1 MAEWFREYWMY
12 ALGFVGVCIFAFFI
26 FRAAAKAYSAHKKSY
41 KAEEAYI
48 IRLKALKEKYVPLTG
63 ESIENAPDGEL
74 LEGAALGIQIFLQK
88 QEDMEAEFLLLP
100 EAKKLIYTLDVFV
113 SDKTLDSFFR
123 NNTEILKSRL
133 VPALSLIGL
142 EAQAE
147 RVAPVAKM
155 FDDKDEETSLNEKKL
170 TELDKELENEGFLSF
185 IKLSAAKYIKDNAE
199 IFVDR
204 G

>member
-1 MAEWFREYWMY
+1 MAEWFREYWPY
-12 ALGFVGVCIFAFFI
+12 ALGFVGACIF
-26 FRAAAKAYSAHKKSY
+26 AYSAHKKSY

-48 IRLKALKEKYVPLTG
+48 TRLKALKEKYVPLTK
-63 ESIENAPDGEL
+63 ETVENAPDGEL
-74 LEGAALGIQIFLQK
+74 LEGTALGIQLFLQK

-100 EAKKLIYTLDVFV
+100 EEKKLIYTLDVFA

>member
-1 MAEWFREYWMY
+1 MAEWFREYWTY

-26 FRAAAKAYSAHKKSY
+26 FRAAAKSYSAHKKSY

-48 IRLKALKEKYVPLTG
+48 TRLKALKEKYVPLTKKT
-63 ESIENAPDGEL
+63 IENAPDGEL

-199 IFVDR
+199 VFVDR

>member
-1 MAEWFREYWMY
+1 M
-12 ALGFVGVCIFAFFI
+12 
-26 FRAAAKAYSAHKKSY
+26 
-41 KAEEAYI
+41 
-48 IRLKALKEKYVPLTG
+48 
-63 ESIENAPDGEL
+63 
-74 LEGAALGIQIFLQK
+74 
-88 QEDMEAEFLLLP
+88 
-100 EAKKLIYTLDVFV
+100 DVFV

-199 IFVDR
+199 VFVDR

>member
-1 MAEWFREYWMY
+1 MAEWLRDNWFY
-12 ALGFVGVCIFAFFI
+12 AVAFVGACVVAFFA
-26 FRAAAKAYSAHKKSY
+26 FRAAAKASAQHKKNY
-41 KAEEAYI
+41 KAEEEYI
-48 IRLKALKEKYVPLTG
+48 KRLKALKEKYVPLKKQT
-63 ESIENAPDGEL
+63 IENAPDDEL
-74 LEGAALGIQIFLQK
+74 LEGTALGIQLFLQK

-170 TELDKELENEGFLSF
+170 TELDKELENEDFLSF

>member
-1 MAEWFREYWMY
+1 MAEWFREYWTY

-63 ESIENAPDGEL
+63 ETIENAPDDEL
-74 LEGAALGIQIFLQK
+74 LEGTALGIQLFLQK

-100 EAKKLIYTLDVFV
+100 EEKKLIYTLDVFV

-123 NNTEILKSRL
+123 SNTEILKSRL
-133 VPALSLIGL
+133 VPALSLVGL
-142 EAQAE
+142 SEDAE
-147 RVAPVAKM
+147 RILPVAKM
-155 FDDKDEETSLNEKKL
+155 FDDNDEDTSLDEKRVSQ
-170 TELDKELENEGFLSF
+170 LDEQLETDGFLSSV
-185 IKLSAAKYIKDNAE
+185 KLAAAKYIKENAE
-199 IFVDR
+199 VFVN
-204 G
+204 GE